1 MGLLFCQ
8 NQFLA
13 AHDKEVYNKRVITLA
28 KEGIVLTKHSALSS
42 KEIQQFH
49 DDFVSRETS
58 PVIARAVMKNG
69 IKASSEDPNISKRDH
84 RVFSIEVKTGK
95 VTNQRQSGRCW
106 SFAALNTLRHHFALK
121 YKLNDF
127 ELSQNYLF
135 FWDRIERANMY
146 FQNVI
151 ATADKPFHDRTVDF
165 YVATALDDGGQW
177 SNAASIIEK
186 YGVVPEYVMPD
197 TFNTKNTSDVSE
209 VLHDMMKKDALE
221 LRRAVNEKHASDDE
235 LAKMQHQMMSDV
247 YRVAVMAF
255 DEPPMK
261 FDLEYRDDDKKYHRD
276 ADLTP
281 LDFYHKY
288 FDINL
293 HDYVLI
299 TNAPDHEM
307 NKLYSMPVEDN
318 VVDGIPLQFLNVP
331 FHYLQDLAIKQLK
344 DNETVWVGNDVLQ
357 QMDRKRGI
365 MDAQLFKEGELLG
378 VDFKMNKADRLESR
392 QGMVSHAMT
401 LTGVNLVDGEPNR
414 WKIENSWGDK
424 NGDKGYFVMTEDW
437 FKDYTYEAVINK
449 KYLDDSLKKIWN
461 SQPEELPA
469 WDSLC

>member
-1 MGLLFCQ
+1 M
-8 NQFLA
+8 
-13 AHDKEVYNKRVITLA
+13 
-28 KEGIVLTKHSALSS
+28 TKYSALSQQ
-42 KEIQQFH
+42 EIKNFH

-58 PVIARAVMKNG
+58 AVIARAVMKNG
-69 IKASSEDPNISKRDH
+69 IKASSENPAISTHDH
-84 RVFSIEVKTGK
+84 RVFNVEVKTGA

-135 FWDRIERANMY
+135 FWDRIERANM
-146 FQNVI
+146 FLQKVI

-165 YVATALDDGGQW
+165 LVSTALDDGGQW
-177 SNAASIIEK
+177 SNAAGIIEK

-197 TFNTKNTSDVSE
+197 TYNTKNTSDVAA
-209 VLHDMMKKDALE
+209 VMHDLMKKDALE
-221 LRRAVNEKHASDDE
+221 LRRQINEKHASKE
-235 LAKMQHQMMSDV
+235 QLAKLRSQMMSDV

-255 DEPPMK
+255 GEPPLK
-261 FDLEYRDDDKKYHRD
+261 FDLEYKDDDKKYHRQ

-281 LDFYHKY
+281 LDFYHQY
-288 FDINL
+288 FDVDL
-293 HDYVLI
+293 RDYVLI

-365 MDAQLFKEGELLG
+365 MDSQLFKAGELLG
-378 VDFKMNKADRLESR
+378 VDFAMNKADRLESR

-424 NGDKGYFVMTEDW
+424 NGAKGYFVMTEDW
-437 FKDYTYEAVINK
+437 FKDYTYEAVINQ
-449 KYLDDSLKKIWN
+449 KYLDDDLKKLLT
-461 SQPEELPA
+461 QKPVELPG
-469 WDSLC
+469 WDSLA